1 MNVTYAPSIERMIG
15 LWERDCAASAA
26 MLLGMEVSC
35 LAPLSPSTPEAA
47 TRLKRSKDVTSPASG
62 AGSFPQFDATW
73 RGCHLFQC

>member
-35 LAPLSPSTPEAA
+35 LAPLSPSTPEPA
-47 TRLKRSKDVTSPASG
+47 TRLK
-62 AGSFPQFDATW
+62 
-73 RGCHLFQC
+73 